1 MDEDPPDTVHVMR
14 STGVLLGLAMVV
26 LASLAVLTGNTVA
39 MTARDGAEPVLFPAA
54 AWGGLAL
61 VSAVTLCWLAIRRL
75 RAILAVARRLA
86 NGELGV
92 TVARPGDGL
101 LGQLE
106 RSINA
111 VSAKLTEAHS
121 ASTTDLLTQVSNR
134 GTVLSNLF
142 TEVDRAVRHGRPLSV
157 AFVDLDHFKTIN
169 DTHGHQV
176 GDVVLRSV
184 ADTFRANLRQTDVVG
199 RYGGEEFMVVLPET
213 PPTEAAEVAE
223 KLRRLVQRLRI
234 EASAEATITVTVSI
248 GIAGGQG
255 DTLRAES
262 LVRDADQ
269 AMYAAKS
276 LGRNQT
282 YVFEEPSDE
291 SRVPSAPISSAGRAR
306 ALEVAAI
313 ARKAAEAA
321 LSGVVEP
328 MPHYRGKPSALIATI
343 AVAIAGQVMLPD
355 QEIER
360 IRVAALLHDIGKVAL
375 PEEILEKPSSL
386 SAVEWDFVKQHPR
399 IGQVILNET
408 GGLHEAG
415 KIILHHHE
423 RFSGHGYPYG
433 LRGREIPLGSR
444 IVSIADAYDAMVQDR
459 PYKRAIDHD
468 SAIAEVR
475 RHAGTQF
482 DPELVD
488 VFLRLFGG
496 QLPVPDHDLLVVRDP
511 GLRKLLR
518 APRSRSA

>member
-1 MDEDPPDTVHVMR
+1 
-14 STGVLLGLAMVV
+14 
-26 LASLAVLTGNTVA
+26 
-39 MTARDGAEPVLFPAA
+39 
-54 AWGGLAL
+54 
-61 VSAVTLCWLAIRRL
+61 
-75 RAILAVARRLA
+75 
-86 NGELGV
+86 
-92 TVARPGDGL
+92 
-101 LGQLE
+101 
-106 RSINA
+106 
-111 VSAKLTEAHS
+111 
-121 ASTTDLLTQVSNR
+121 
-134 GTVLSNLF
+134 
-142 TEVDRAVRHGRPLSV
+142 
-157 AFVDLDHFKTIN
+157 
-169 DTHGHQV
+169 V

-184 ADTFRANLRQTDVVG
+184 ADTFRANLRLTDVVG
-199 RYGGEEFMVVLPET
+199 RYGGEEFMVILPET
-213 PPTEAAEVAE
+213 PPSEAAEVAE
-223 KLRRLVQRLRI
+223 KLRLLVQRLQI
-234 EASAEATITVTVSI
+234 QGGPELIVTVTISI

-255 DTLRAES
+255 ETLRAES

-282 YVFEEPSDE
+282 YVFEEPSDDA
-291 SRVPSAPISSAGRAR
+291 RVPSAPISPAGRTR
-306 ALEVAAI
+306 ALEVAAV

-321 LSGVVEP
+321 LSGIVEP

-343 AVAIAGQVMLPD
+343 AVAIAGEIMLPE

-360 IRVAALLHDIGKVAL
+360 IRIAALLHDIGKVAV

-386 SAVEWDFVKQHPR
+386 SASEWDFVKQHPR

-408 GGLHEAG
+408 GGLHDAG

-459 PYKRAIDHD
+459 PYKRAIDHE
-468 SAIAEVR
+468 AAVAELR

-488 VFLRLFGG
+488 VFLRLFADRS
-496 QLPVPDHDLLVVRDP
+496 PVPDRTLLVVRDAS
-511 GLRKLLR
+511 LRKLLR
-518 APRSRSA
+518 SPRLRSA

>member
-1 MDEDPPDTVHVMR
+1 MR
-14 STGVLLGLAMVV
+14 TTGVLFALAMLVV
-26 LASLAVLTGNTVA
+26 ASTAALTVQAEVSAAEVG
-39 MTARDGAEPVLFPAA
+39 DGVGPGSPVL
-54 AWGGLAL
+54 WGGVAL
-61 VSAVTLCWLAIRRL
+61 ISAVALCGLAIRRI

-86 NGELGV
+86 SGELGAIV
-92 TVARPGDGL
+92 ERPGDGL

-106 RSINA
+106 RSVNA

-157 AFVDLDHFKTIN
+157 AFVDLDHFKVIN
-169 DTHGHQV
+169 DTHGHQI
-176 GDVVLRSV
+176 GDVVLRGV
-184 ADTFRANLRQTDVVG
+184 ADTFRDNLRQTDVVG

-213 PPTEAAEVAE
+213 PPDEAAEVAE
-223 KLRRLVQRLRI
+223 RLRLLVQRLRFDLGPGI
-234 EASAEATITVTVSI
+234 SIAVTVSV

-255 DTLRAES
+255 KTLRAES

-282 YVFEEPSDE
+282 YVFEEPDDDA
-291 SRVPSAPISSAGRAR
+291 RVPSAPISSAGRAR
-306 ALEVAAI
+306 ALEVASV

-321 LSGVVEP
+321 LNDVVAP
-328 MPHYRGKPSALIATI
+328 MPHYGGKPSALIATI
-343 AVAIAGQVMLPD
+343 GIAIANELMLPEA
-355 QEIER
+355 EIER
-360 IRVAALLHDIGKVAL
+360 VRVAALLHDIGKIAL
-375 PEEILEKPSSL
+375 PESILEKPSSL
-386 SAVEWDFVKQHPR
+386 SNVEWDFVKQHPR
-399 IGQVILNET
+399 IGQVIVDEA
-408 GGLHEAG
+408 GGMLEAG

-423 RFSGHGYPYG
+423 RFGGHGYPHG
-433 LRGREIPLGSR
+433 LRGRDIPLGSR

-459 PYKRAIDHD
+459 PYRRAIDHAA
-468 SAIAEVR
+468 AIAELR

-488 VFLRLFGG
+488 IFVRLFGDRA
-496 QLPVPDHDLLVVRDP
+496 PVAN
-511 GLRKLLR
+511 RKLLTTQER
-518 APRSRSA
+518 RIRQPLRPPRSASA

>member
-1 MDEDPPDTVHVMR
+1 MR
-14 STGVLLGLAMVV
+14 STGVLLGLAFVV
-26 LASLAVLTGNTVA
+26 LASLAALTGSAVA
-39 MTARDGAEPVLFPAA
+39 LSIRDGTDPAWLSPA
-54 AWGGLAL
+54 IWGALAL
-61 VSAVTLCWLAIRRL
+61 GSAIALCWLAIRRL
-75 RAILAVARRLA
+75 QAVLRVVRRLA
-86 NGELGV
+86 AGELDA
-92 TVARPGDGL
+92 TITHPGDGF

-106 RSINA
+106 RSVNA

-157 AFVDLDHFKTIN
+157 AFVDLDHFKAIN

-176 GDVVLRSV
+176 GDIVLRTV
-184 ADTFRANLRQTDVVG
+184 ADVFRANLRQTDVVG

-213 PPTEAAEVAE
+213 PPAEAADVAE
-223 KLRRLVQRLRI
+223 KLRLLVQRLKI
-234 EASAEATITVTVSI
+234 QAGPELTVTVTVSV

-255 DTLRAES
+255 ETLRAES

-276 LGRNQT
+276 MGRNQT
-282 YVFEEPSDE
+282 YVFEEPSDDA
-291 SRVPSAPISSAGRAR
+291 RVPSAPISPAGRTR
-306 ALEVAAI
+306 ALEVAAV

-321 LSGVVEP
+321 LSGAVEP

-343 AVAIAGQVMLPD
+343 AVAIAGEVLLPE

-360 IRVAALLHDIGKVAL
+360 IRVAALLHDIGKLAV
-375 PEEILEKPSSL
+375 PGDILEKPTSL
-386 SAVEWDFVKQHPR
+386 SASEWDFVKQHPR

-408 GGLHEAG
+408 GGLQEAG

-459 PYKRAIDHD
+459 PYKRAIDHE
-468 SAIAEVR
+468 AAVAELK

-482 DPELVD
+482 DPELVE
-488 VFLRLFGG
+488 VFLRLFAEHS
-496 QLPVPDHDLLVVRDP
+496 PVPDTNLLVVRDA
-511 GLRKLLR
+511 GMRKLLR
-518 APRSRSA
+518 ERRLRSA